1 MGKYDAMTVNERLF
15 EARLLDKFDQAVRER
30 NKASMVSLLLRVD
43 FNRHQAENTADSI
56 LENPKFFGYS

>member
-43 FNRHQAENTADSI
+43 FNRDQAENAADSI